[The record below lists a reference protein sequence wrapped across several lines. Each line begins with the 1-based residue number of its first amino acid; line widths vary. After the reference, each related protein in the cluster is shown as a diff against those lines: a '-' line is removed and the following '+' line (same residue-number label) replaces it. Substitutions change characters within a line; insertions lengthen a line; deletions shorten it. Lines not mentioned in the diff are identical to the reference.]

1 MKKVLSIILAL
12 IIMISAVFLLTS
24 CGDAKTTNGNAVSDV
39 STSASAESI
48 KVGEGATSF
57 EFKVVHTDGSEKK
70 YLVSTDKTTVGDA
83 LYECGLIDGEEST
96 YGLYVKIVDGK
107 TLDYDKD
114 GKYWAFYVDGEMS
127 PVGVDMAEIEPDKT
141 YSFRAE

>member
-39 STSASAESI
+39 SDTASVESVNI
-48 KVGEGATSF
+48 GEGATSF
-57 EFKVVHTDGSEKK
+57 TFTVRHIDGSEKK
-70 YLVSTDKTTVGDA
+70 YLVSTDKATVGEA
-83 LYECGLIDGEEST
+83 LSDCGLIDGEKGA